1 MPFCAIVV
9 TDIARSDFQMD
20 VHDHQYEVTNS
31 KETLYPRVCSLF
43 FFSLNCTVYQAS
55 Y

>member
-43 FFSLNCTVYQAS
+43 FSLNCTVYQAS